1 MKKEL
6 FESELPNGN
15 VIKYARLPSDTCYH
29 QETPD
34 QVIRL
39 LENLQKCGTEV
50 RIFYGDTQT
59 GQSWHDEFDMVG
71 RIGRSTGSIKIP
83 LIVPKGDSGG
93 PALLDHCIIRIDTRM
108 ETLYQHKKF
117 RVGDMTLAQGNDNQ
131 LPWEVFIDRALHAR
145 FVLNAEATKF
155 MSFLQGNLFAM

>member
-6 FESELPNGN
+6 IESKLSNGN
-15 VIKYARLPSDTCYH
+15 VIKYARLPSGTCYH

-34 QVIRL
+34 QVMRI
-39 LENLQKCGTEV
+39 LESCMKSGEIV
-50 RIFYGDTQT
+50 RVFYGDTKS

-83 LIVPKGDSGG
+83 LIVPKGECGG
-93 PALLDHCIIRIDTRM
+93 PGLLDHCIIRIDTRE
-108 ETLYQHKKF
+108 ETLYQHNKF
-117 RVGDMTLAQGNDNQ
+117 RVGEMTLFQGNDKQ
-131 LPWEVFIDRALHAR
+131 LPWEVFIDRVLHAR
-145 FVLNAEATKF
+145 FELNAEATKF

>member
-6 FESELPNGN
+6 FESKLSNGN
-15 VIKYARLPSDTCYH
+15 VIKYARLPSGTCYH

-39 LENLQKCGTEV
+39 LEKLQNSGAEV
-50 RIFYGDTQT
+50 RIYYGDTQT
-59 GQSWHDEFDMVG
+59 GQSWHDEFDVVG

-83 LIVPKGDSGG
+83 LLVPKDDCGG
-93 PALLDHCIIRIDTRM
+93 PGLLDHCIIRIDSR
-108 ETLYQHKKF
+108 EGTLYQHKKF
-117 RVGDMTLAQGNDNQ
+117 RVGDMSLSKGSDKQ
-131 LPWEVFIDRALHAR
+131 LPWEVFIDSVLHAR
-145 FVLNAEATKF
+145 FALNAEATKF